1 MTEFRPNGLPL
12 LIGSLP
18 LKNHGQA
25 TDLVLQ
31 YTPEIPLWVQ
41 LPCYPEESMI
51 PQFLPGLP
59 GIAETGEKVFVNTQ
73 TETFEAQL
81 LQFYEEYMAVAEGS
95 ADIEHSRFIL
105 TGATAKGFFTFIERI
120 RTISPGPYALKGQTT
135 GPFTFCTGIKAENGQ
150 AIFYNEQL
158 RDAAVKLL
166 AVKAAWQTRQL
177 KAFGKPVIIFIDEPA
192 LAGFGS
198 SEFISIAAPEVSAC
212 LEEVIEAIHAEGGL
226 AGVHVCANTDWSLL
240 LDSSLDIINFD
251 AYGYFD
257 RLILYKQKLGDFLS
271 AGKLL
276 AWGIVPTL
284 KPSDID
290 RETAAALAQ
299 RWEEQAASIESL
311 GIERSRLISQIF
323 ITPSCGTGSLDLQHS
338 IRVLDLTR
346 KVSDI
351 VRKGQ

>member
-1 MTEFRPNGLPL
+1 MTDFRPDGLPL

-18 LKNHGQA
+18 MDNHRQA
-25 TDLVLQ
+25 TDLVLS

-41 LPCYPEESMI
+41 LPGYPEEGMI

-59 GIAETGEKVFVNTQ
+59 GVTKVEEKVFVDTQ
-73 TETFEAQL
+73 TDVFESL
-81 LQFYEEYMAVAEGS
+81 LLNFYEEYMAVIGSS
-95 ADIEHSRFIL
+95 ADIDQSRFTL
-105 TGATAKGFFTFIERI
+105 TNDTAKGFFTFIERI
-120 RTISPGPYALKGQTT
+120 QELSPGPKALKGQTT
-135 GPFTFCTGIKAENGQ
+135 GPFTFCTGIKDQGGQ
-150 AIFYNEQL
+150 AIFYNDQL

-177 KAFGKPVIIFIDEPA
+177 KTFGKPVIIFIDEPA

-198 SEFISIAAPEVSAC
+198 SEFISIAATEVSAC
-212 LEEVIEAIHAEGGL
+212 LDEVIEAIHAEGGL

-257 RLILYKQKLGDFLS
+257 RLILYSEQLHRFLS
-271 AGKLL
+271 AGNLL

-284 KPSDID
+284 RPDDID
-290 RETAAALAQ
+290 GETAVALAQ
-299 RWEEQAASIESL
+299 RWEKQAGSIESL
-311 GIERSRLISQIF
+311 GIERNQLISQVF
-323 ITPSCGTGSLDLQHS
+323 ITPSCGTGSLDLQHAT
-338 IRVLDLTR
+338 RVLDLTR

-351 VRKGQ
+351 IRKG